1 MAPVCGRAASI
12 EFQENVSAWPFQMA
26 NMGLIH
32 LNAVGVSSGKLWRKG
47 LSIQPSCVSAMSSPL
62 EMMLAPSTHCKR
74 TGQEKA
80 TCQGFFPFWSRLLHK
95 LWPDSVAH
103 KHDSLFEGSKVWM
116 KV

>member
-1 MAPVCGRAASI
+1 MYDPSLWQSSFI

-32 LNAVGVSSGKLWRKG
+32 LNAVAVSSGRLWRKV
-47 LSIQPSCVSAMSSPL
+47 LSIQPSCVSVMSSPL
-62 EMMLAPSTHCKR
+62 EMMRAPSTLCKR

-80 TCQGFFPFWSRLLHK
+80 TRQGFFPFWSRLLHK

-103 KHDSLFEGSKVWM
+103 KHDSLFEGSKV
-116 KV
+116 